1 MSHILTQ
8 TLKKWR
14 AWNSMSLVLN
24 LSLAYVYLPKLLN
37 VIHLAAYQMSSKRVT
52 MYKYNDN
59 VIVKRLDGSTYSGK
73 VVNEIKTDYYLVAYL
88 FKGEIVMGTF
98 HESRIENFNGA
109 TFKVAS

>member
-1 MSHILTQ
+1 MY
-8 TLKKWR
+8 KY
-14 AWNSMSLVLN
+14 ND
-24 LSLAYVYLPKLLN
+24 
-37 VIHLAAYQMSSKRVT
+37 KRVT

-59 VIVKRLDGSTYSGK
+59 VIVKRLDGSKYSGK
-73 VVNEIKTDYYLVAYL
+73 VVNEIKTDSYLVAYL